1 MAVPFGWGGDSQ
13 LNYTWVHQ
21 ETERFWRTASGRP
34 TNAISFVVFAIL
46 TDGQGE
52 MPVEIVVL
60 ELGTM
65 QEVLRRQRV
74 IELRDQLQ
82 QLGVVF
88 GIRDCLF
95 PVPGFYEV

>member
-1 MAVPFGWGGDSQ
+1 
-13 LNYTWVHQ
+13 
-21 ETERFWRTASGRP
+21 
-34 TNAISFVVFAIL
+34 
-46 TDGQGE
+46 

-95 PVPGFYEV
+95 PVPGYYEVSMYANGQLIGSRRIRLRERS